1 MLISKIYLFLY
12 ITISIPYSY
21 ICMLFYY
28 IQYIVYVI
36 NYILIPKESTKK
48 EEIGNKEQMDKIEN
62 KEQNDNLTIPLIT
75 GV

>member
-1 MLISKIYLFLY
+1 
-12 ITISIPYSY
+12 
-21 ICMLFYY
+21 MLFYY
-28 IQYIVYVI
+28 IQYVVYVI

-48 EEIGNKEQMDKIEN
+48 EEIGTKERMDKIEN

>member
-1 MLISKIYLFLY
+1 MLINKIYLFLY